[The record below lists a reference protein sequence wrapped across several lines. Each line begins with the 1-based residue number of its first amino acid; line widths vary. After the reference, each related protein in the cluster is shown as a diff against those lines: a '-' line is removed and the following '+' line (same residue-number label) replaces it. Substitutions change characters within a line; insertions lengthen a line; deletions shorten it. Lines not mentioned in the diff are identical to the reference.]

1 MAQRTLQSVR
11 EIPQYYL
18 TIEIDMGEALDLR
31 RQLQATFGDEG
42 RVKIND
48 LVLRAAALALREVPE
63 VNSSWQ
69 DGNLAVYR
77 RVHLGIAVAV
87 PDGLLVPVIRDADQK
102 SLRQI
107 AAESQSLAR
116 RARDAKLQLA
126 DMEGG
131 TFTVS
136 NLGMFDV
143 EQFIGIVNP
152 PQAGLLAVGAIV
164 EKPAGV
170 EGQVV
175 LRPRLRATLSADH
188 RAYSG
193 DVGAR
198 FLQAFKRLLEEPLRL
213 GF

>member
-1 MAQRTLQSVR
+1 
-11 EIPQYYL
+11 
-18 TIEIDMGEALDLR
+18 
-31 RQLQATFGDEG
+31 
-42 RVKIND
+42 
-48 LVLRAAALALREVPE
+48 
-63 VNSSWQ
+63 
-69 DGNLAVYR
+69 
-77 RVHLGIAVAV
+77 VAV
-87 PDGLLVPVIRDADQK
+87 QDGLLVPVIRDADQK

-107 AAESQSLAR
+107 AAESQALAR
-116 RARDAKLQLA
+116 RAREGKLQLA

-131 TFTVS
+131 TFSVS

-143 EQFIGIVNP
+143 EQFVGIVNP

-164 EKPAGV
+164 EKPTGV
-170 EGQVV
+170 DGQIV
-175 LRPRLRATLSADH
+175 LRQRLRATLSADH